1 MSIEAFTW
9 VMGIVFGWALHATL
23 VHERIGHVVLAMT
36 AIAVAAHRLE
46 MDDAGTVSAAKVF
59 LIGGISFLVMTVAS
73 RLWAEAI
80 EAYWRDG
87 AQRMADEDIEGVITL
102 GMRGNGDTS
111 RTGRPFRY
119 SATFIPAG
127 WSRAGLCARGRR
139 QALLHF
145 PCSPGH
151 FPAARL
157 GRAKPS
163 V

>member
-46 MDDAGTVSAAKVF
+46 MDDAGTVSAATVF

-80 EAYWRDG
+80 EAYWRNQG
-87 AQRMADEDIEGVITL
+87 GSLGSTL
-102 GMRGNGDTS
+102 
-111 RTGRPFRY
+111 
-119 SATFIPAG
+119 AG
-127 WSRAGLCARGRR
+127 WVTCPL
-139 QALLHF
+139 
-145 PCSPGH
+145 
-151 FPAARL
+151 
-157 GRAKPS
+157 
-163 V
+163 